1 MEKATF
7 LGDSGWNDA
16 ALPFAPG
23 LRGVKKPVFVDSFF
37 PQAETPAMQ
46 QLLRLH
52 ERILYRHQNYLGPTH
67 YTAYAYDTLMI
78 LMKLLKEERNQSHR
92 DLRNALANMEIFP
105 GVTGNLRF
113 DEKGE
118 VQRVMQLL
126 TLRRGKIQLLKK
138 RY

>member
-1 MEKATF
+1 
-7 LGDSGWNDA
+7 
-16 ALPFAPG
+16 
-23 LRGVKKPVFVDSFF
+23 
-37 PQAETPAMQ
+37 
-46 QLLRLH
+46 
-52 ERILYRHQNYLGPTH
+52 
-67 YTAYAYDTLMI
+67 
-78 LMKLLKEERNQSHR
+78 
-92 DLRNALANMEIFP
+92 MEIFP